1 MGVIMG
7 KIIMHDTENQTQLIL
22 QAGDEKSLIKQVE
35 GIDMLERKAKAFD
48 NYMVDLAKTIE
59 LYPHDYIKNSNFAK
73 ETYEFYMKS
82 KEDFIK
88 AYKNEVGR
96 KHELI
101 HDIAEYDIILSD
113 LEDKQYE

>member
-1 MGVIMG
+1 MAYEYEE
-7 KIIMHDTENQTQLIL
+7 IIKEELEFTDLDNTDNQDKMLKEL
-22 QAGDEKSLIKQVE
+22 QEVY
-35 GIDMLERKAKAFD
+35 RKAQAFD

-59 LYPHDYIKNSNFAK
+59 TFPHDYIKSDNFAK

-88 AYKNEVGR
+88 AYEHEVGR

-101 HDIAEYDIILSD
+101 HDIAEYDRILSD
-113 LEDKQYE
+113 LEDE

>member
-1 MGVIMG
+1 MTYEYEETI
-7 KIIMHDTENQTQLIL
+7 KEELEFTDLDNTDNQDKMLKEL
-22 QAGDEKSLIKQVE
+22 QEVY
-35 GIDMLERKAKAFD
+35 RKAQAFD

-88 AYKNEVGR
+88 AYENEVGR

-101 HDIAEYDIILSD
+101 HDIAEYDRILSD
-113 LEDKQYE
+113 LEDE